1 MRMKYY
7 IVQKE
12 DELSKKI
19 KSLLMEKIQ
28 LEYSH

>member
-1 MRMKYY
+1 MKYY

-19 KSLLMEKIQ
+19 KSLLMEKIH
-28 LEYSH
+28 LEYSREN